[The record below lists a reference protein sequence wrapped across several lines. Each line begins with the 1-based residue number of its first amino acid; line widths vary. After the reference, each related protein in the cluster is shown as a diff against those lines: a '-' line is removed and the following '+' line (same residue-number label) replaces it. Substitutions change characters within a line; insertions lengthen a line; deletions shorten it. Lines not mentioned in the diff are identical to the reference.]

1 MAKQKRVVFDYIDS
15 LLKDDKEN
23 PNDQMIIEIIEIDLT
38 DTDESAPAAEI
49 EEPLAETE
57 EPSAVI
63 EEPSAVIEEPSAIIE
78 EPSAITEQS
87 SIEAEEDIEDSAE
100 GLADEEPEPSGDLI
114 TDDEFES
121 LLDELQATGQGAF
134 AAPPPS
140 ADELQPASSSEEE
153 LSDEAIAAM
162 MEASREAD
170 LAAAEPETLS
180 ELEIAVASEAELEP
194 QEPPIEH
201 RAIIKAVLIDMH
213 GMKLALPQDQME
225 AVFDFES
232 VSMSISGLPDWVI
245 GRVESERSTLDVV
258 DTAQWLIP
266 EKYKPEY
273 AEYQQF
279 VVLPGRIWAL
289 ACDGLVKSI
298 EIPHDELNWN
308 MDRSER
314 GWLIGTYMP
323 ERCALIDVPYLVE
336 AFTAKV
342 E

>member
-23 PNDQMIIEIIEIDLT
+23 PNDQMISEIIEIDLT
-38 DTDESAPAAEI
+38 DTDESASTSEI
-49 EEPLAETE
+49 EEPLTETE
-57 EPSAVI
+57 EPSGV
-63 EEPSAVIEEPSAIIE
+63 
-78 EPSAITEQS
+78 TERP
-87 SIEAEEDIEDSAE
+87 SIEAEEEIEDSTA
-100 GLADEEPEPSGDLI
+100 GLGADVAEEPEPEPEPEPPGDLI

-140 ADELQPASSSEEE
+140 ADEAQPASNSEEE

-170 LAAAEPETLS
+170 LAAAEPETLGES
-180 ELEIAVASEAELEP
+180 ETAVALEAELEP

-232 VSMSISGLPDWVI
+232 VSMSISGLPEWVI

-308 MDRSER
+308 TDRSER

>member
-38 DTDESAPAAEI
+38 DTDESAPAAE
-49 EEPLAETE
+49 T
-57 EPSAVI
+57 

-78 EPSAITEQS
+78 EPSAITEQP
-87 SIEAEEDIEDSAE
+87 SIEAEEDIKDSAE
-100 GLADEEPEPSGDLI
+100 GLADEEPEPEPEPEPSGDLI

-170 LAAAEPETLS
+170 LAAAEPETLT